1 MIINIILI
9 ALLIYFFQFVVA
21 AIINIGNYTR
31 IPRGFVDFVKLTFL
45 PYVLTHLKDI

>member
-9 ALLIYFFQFVVA
+9 ALLIYFFQFAVA
-21 AIINIGNYTR
+21 VIINFVNCTR
-31 IPRGFVDFVKLTFL
+31 FPRGFVDFVKLTFL